1 MDQAGKS
8 STCAMEMIWDELKSN
23 NIEIDKETL
32 SFQIDAWFSEHEEIY
47 ETAIKRIDRD
57 DIFCV
62 IFAKR

>member
-1 MDQAGKS
+1 
-8 STCAMEMIWDELKSN
+8 MEMIWDELKSN